1 MFIYHFIAKIGDFT
15 LNIGSDFAFDADI
28 PYLKSKVGTD
38 NIIDFVIDK
47 RLQVIDGK
55 AVLVEVG

>member
-1 MFIYHFIAKIGDFT
+1 MFIYHFVIKIGDFT
-15 LNIGSDFAFDADI
+15 VNESDFAFDRDI
-28 PYLKSKVGTD
+28 PYLKSKVGTG

-47 RLQVIDGK
+47 RLQVVDGK